1 MRRVWQ
7 DSQSS
12 GLAENF
18 AGDMRLSKLLANILV
33 SRGYDTKEKIY
44 SFLYSDR
51 QDLSSPFSLINMA
64 SAVERIEEAINCKEK
79 ITIYG
84 DYDVDGFC
92 AATLLK
98 RALNYFYSDVD
109 IYIPNR
115 IEEGYGL
122 NQTALQEILSSGTK
136 LVITVD
142 CGISSHQLIEEF
154 MKQGLDFIVTDH
166 HQLPEIIPQTIVIN
180 PLLAYDSGVPFYNL
194 CGCGVAFMLALG
206 LSEYLKADK
215 EKRKSIGEL
224 IDIVAIATVADIMPL
239 TEDNRILV
247 KEGIKQIQKKPRVFL
262 KSMLD
267 ILDLESYMVDSEIIG
282 FQIAPRINACGR
294 LNEIN
299 LGIDFLL
306 EDDPI
311 KNKLLAKKVE
321 DLNNLRRKMV
331 EEIWKSALKQI
342 DEEKQDTSIAVITVG
357 DYHVGVL
364 GIVASKLVDKFG
376 VPALVLTKNEGG
388 YVGSGR
394 SIKGFH
400 LQQALQAN
408 EKFLSRFGGHAMAAG
423 FSLEE
428 EMLSAFRQEFI
439 NYVKDHYINDE
450 KDDVLDVVNISNFL
464 EINENL
470 YQQLS
475 LLEPTGHAN
484 LKPVLA
490 MYGLK
495 NLMLKSC
502 GTENQ
507 HLQLMLGDLRGIGF
521 NQAEHLSWY
530 QINEN
535 VDMAF
540 QLKKS
545 YFRGKERLEFIL
557 RDLQPSCLSTNQLD
571 EVLFL
576 DAQAYLTKDEYLDIE
591 LKKSFFTNIAGV
603 SFYDRQEKLKNLEE
617 NATLYL
623 IREIDNPIDPNAIIV
638 ANNGETLGY
647 LKKDLAKHLAP
658 LIDNGV
664 EYHIKNWQLTGG
676 ELENK
681 YYGLNIEISSTF
693 SEIDIAVIEEK
704 KYSDEDIRQNLLP
717 NASYTRAQEEALK
730 HLRNQKN
737 TLALMPTG
745 RGKSLIFQTRALELA
760 RENKITL
767 VISPLRSLIAD
778 QYLKLKELTLNLPI
792 QVTKITGDMS
802 FDEKEVFK
810 LNYAAERYDVVFT
823 TPEFYCANEII
834 FKSSN
839 IGLVVVDE
847 AHYLTSRRWGY
858 KNLSEKLESIVC
870 PRLAL
875 TATADEMT
883 YQMIIEKLAIEKVIT
898 DNYEKTNLQI
908 VDHRQVENK
917 LGYLLLLASKGEK
930 TIIYVNSKKG
940 AYELA
945 KKIREEVAYNSRE
958 KIGYYHGGLPKLVRN
973 EIEHRFR
980 KGEYQVLVATTAF
993 GEGIDI
999 PDIKHVVFFHLPF
1012 SKESFNQLAGRGG
1025 RKEDKAYIHLL
1036 YGKRDESLNDKILSI
1051 LSPTREMLGD
1061 LYSVLKMLLAE
1072 KDVLAFD
1079 TNTLFRI
1086 LSKKNYYFDI
1096 KQVKI
1101 GLDIF
1106 LELQLIEVF
1115 KDGHQ
1120 KMLRL
1125 LPQKSKLQ
1133 LNDSQVYLE
1142 GLMEREA
1149 FKALLDL
1156 AFQKDTNLIKDML
1169 SHIIA
1174 PIREEV

>member
-1 MRRVWQ
+1 
-7 DSQSS
+7 
-12 GLAENF
+12 
-18 AGDMRLSKLLANILV
+18 
-33 SRGYDTKEKIY
+33 
-44 SFLYSDR
+44 
-51 QDLSSPFSLINMA
+51 
-64 SAVERIEEAINCKEK
+64 
-79 ITIYG
+79 
-84 DYDVDGFC
+84 
-92 AATLLK
+92 
-98 RALNYFYSDVD
+98 
-109 IYIPNR
+109 
-115 IEEGYGL
+115 
-122 NQTALQEILSSGTK
+122 
-136 LVITVD
+136 
-142 CGISSHQLIEEF
+142 
-154 MKQGLDFIVTDH
+154 
-166 HQLPEIIPQTIVIN
+166 
-180 PLLAYDSGVPFYNL
+180 
-194 CGCGVAFMLALG
+194 
-206 LSEYLKADK
+206 
-215 EKRKSIGEL
+215 
-224 IDIVAIATVADIMPL
+224 
-239 TEDNRILV
+239 
-247 KEGIKQIQKKPRVFL
+247 
-262 KSMLD
+262 
-267 ILDLESYMVDSEIIG
+267 
-282 FQIAPRINACGR
+282 
-294 LNEIN
+294 
-299 LGIDFLL
+299 
-306 EDDPI
+306 
-311 KNKLLAKKVE
+311 
-321 DLNNLRRKMV
+321 
-331 EEIWKSALKQI
+331 
-342 DEEKQDTSIAVITVG
+342 
-357 DYHVGVL
+357 
-364 GIVASKLVDKFG
+364 
-376 VPALVLTKNEGG
+376 
-388 YVGSGR
+388 
-394 SIKGFH
+394 
-400 LQQALQAN
+400 
-408 EKFLSRFGGHAMAAG
+408 
-423 FSLEE
+423 
-428 EMLSAFRQEFI
+428 
-439 NYVKDHYINDE
+439 
-450 KDDVLDVVNISNFL
+450 
-464 EINENL
+464 
-470 YQQLS
+470 
-475 LLEPTGHAN
+475 
-484 LKPVLA
+484 
-490 MYGLK
+490 
-495 NLMLKSC
+495 
-502 GTENQ
+502 
-507 HLQLMLGDLRGIGF
+507 
-521 NQAEHLSWY
+521 
-530 QINEN
+530 
-535 VDMAF
+535 MAF

-603 SFYDRQEKLKNLEE
+603 IFYDRQEKLKNLEE

>member
-1 MRRVWQ
+1 M
-7 DSQSS
+7 
-12 GLAENF
+12 
-18 AGDMRLSKLLANILV
+18 
-33 SRGYDTKEKIY
+33 
-44 SFLYSDR
+44 
-51 QDLSSPFSLINMA
+51 
-64 SAVERIEEAINCKEK
+64 
-79 ITIYG
+79 
-84 DYDVDGFC
+84 
-92 AATLLK
+92 
-98 RALNYFYSDVD
+98 
-109 IYIPNR
+109 
-115 IEEGYGL
+115 
-122 NQTALQEILSSGTK
+122 
-136 LVITVD
+136 
-142 CGISSHQLIEEF
+142 
-154 MKQGLDFIVTDH
+154 
-166 HQLPEIIPQTIVIN
+166 
-180 PLLAYDSGVPFYNL
+180 
-194 CGCGVAFMLALG
+194 
-206 LSEYLKADK
+206 
-215 EKRKSIGEL
+215 
-224 IDIVAIATVADIMPL
+224 
-239 TEDNRILV
+239 
-247 KEGIKQIQKKPRVFL
+247 
-262 KSMLD
+262 
-267 ILDLESYMVDSEIIG
+267 
-282 FQIAPRINACGR
+282 
-294 LNEIN
+294 
-299 LGIDFLL
+299 
-306 EDDPI
+306 
-311 KNKLLAKKVE
+311 
-321 DLNNLRRKMV
+321 
-331 EEIWKSALKQI
+331 
-342 DEEKQDTSIAVITVG
+342 
-357 DYHVGVL
+357 
-364 GIVASKLVDKFG
+364 
-376 VPALVLTKNEGG
+376 
-388 YVGSGR
+388 
-394 SIKGFH
+394 
-400 LQQALQAN
+400 
-408 EKFLSRFGGHAMAAG
+408 
-423 FSLEE
+423 
-428 EMLSAFRQEFI
+428 
-439 NYVKDHYINDE
+439 
-450 KDDVLDVVNISNFL
+450 
-464 EINENL
+464 
-470 YQQLS
+470 
-475 LLEPTGHAN
+475 
-484 LKPVLA
+484 
-490 MYGLK
+490 
-495 NLMLKSC
+495 
-502 GTENQ
+502 
-507 HLQLMLGDLRGIGF
+507 
-521 NQAEHLSWY
+521 
-530 QINEN
+530 
-535 VDMAF
+535 
-540 QLKKS
+540 
-545 YFRGKERLEFIL
+545 
-557 RDLQPSCLSTNQLD
+557 
-571 EVLFL
+571 
-576 DAQAYLTKDEYLDIE
+576 
-591 LKKSFFTNIAGV
+591 
-603 SFYDRQEKLKNLEE
+603 EKL
-617 NATLYL
+617 
-623 IREIDNPIDPNAIIV
+623 
-638 ANNGETLGY
+638 LGY

-717 NASYTRAQEEALK
+717 NASYTRAQEEVLK